1 MIELSDLQKKL
12 ENEGTL
18 NHKLS
23 LDEFKLWIDKRSKS
37 IRIGTA
43 FSVYNTILQNGDM
56 LQRIHLELEYG
67 CFTKDSE
74 MGHELYGTPSISRAK
89 GRRSNKLNRLCK
101 RLQQSYSTINKDSYS
116 ITQLSAEEV
125 LTLYSKRSVAEIAK
139 MYRVSKP
146 IVYKWLERARS
157 DLASI
162 CASNSRAPVELE
174 TILAEQNQN

>member
-18 NHKLS
+18 NHKLN

-101 RLQQSYSTINKDSYS
+101 RLQQSYSKIDSYS
-116 ITQLSAEEV
+116 VTYLSAEEV
-125 LTLYSKRSVAEIAK
+125 LTLYSERSVAEIAK
-139 MYRVSKP
+139 KYRVSKP
-146 IVYKWLERARS
+146 TVCKWVERARS